1 MVFRFSR
8 HFGLTD
14 TNDLSGEP
22 YYAIIEDEQI
32 LAEPPVVDEKIK
44 KQKDDMIIGIN
55 LPGKIKIKLNNGDR
69 TIATYNTYAAQFGN
83 VESLFGKKLTSQIVL
98 DPATGSV
105 ISLKTE
111 PLE

>member
-1 MVFRFSR
+1 
-8 HFGLTD
+8 
-14 TNDLSGEP
+14 
-22 YYAIIEDEQI
+22 
-32 LAEPPVVDEKIK
+32 
-44 KQKDDMIIGIN
+44 MIIGIN
-55 LPGKIKIKLNNGDR
+55 LPGKIKIKLNDGDR

-83 VESLFGKKLTSQIVL
+83 VETLSGSLFGKKLTSQIVL